1 VRAECYNLAVD
12 PRIGTLFAGHR
23 IEEVIGR
30 GGASVVYLA
39 EHLRLGRRVALKV
52 LAPHLAEDEMFRER
66 FIRESQIAA
75 GLDHPNVVTIYDAG
89 EVEDGLFISMRYV
102 EGSDLGRIL
111 HAEGALEPPRTI
123 LILSQVASGLDAA
136 HTQGLVHRDVKP
148 GNILVEGPGSVMER
162 AYLSDFGISK
172 RTTTGSGLTRT
183 GQFVG
188 TVDYVAPEQI
198 TGEPIDGRTDVYSLG
213 CVLYQCLSGSV
224 PFRADTEVA
233 TIYRQLNDA
242 PPVVEDFADSD
253 GLNRVIAKALSKSKE
268 DRYHS
273 CGALIEAIRGPL
285 VGAAETPTVVRP
297 RVERDPPE
305 TSAET
310 VTDVLVQP
318 TDRDGHPRRVA
329 WLAAAGVIVSAGI
342 VGALLLASRGH
353 GGDGTD
359 PSADAGVGTTG
370 PSTTTT
376 TAPPDNL
383 RLNWN
388 LIRAPNLP
396 GDQVMYDVAPT
407 REGLV
412 AVGHDDGV
420 SSLDHDGAVWLSS
433 DTDRWDQSESE
444 SLGGPGD
451 QRLVAVTEFS
461 SDDLPGDVVVVGGW
475 DDLIPAIWWSTTGG
489 VRWTRSSSP
498 DLSTGQGQIRDFV
511 SLGSTLLAVGGTG
524 PLNAQDASVWTSAD
538 GRSWT
543 MVDDEALQASGDQ
556 QIWSVHNA
564 GGRFIGVG
572 YTTEDGSYD
581 AAVWTSRDG
590 LDWVRVDPATFAETG
605 VQLMKA
611 VSGGTDGMPLV
622 AVGCEDDFSKC
633 DLGGDSDA
641 AVWISDDGESW
652 DKVELE
658 RKGVVGD
665 GIQTMFGLTRQGDTF
680 VASGTAT
687 ANTGDLD
694 AAVWTSTDG
703 RSWNPRLHPAYLIA
717 DLGGPPDDQAI
728 RALTPFHR
736 QGLSFVAVGVTE
748 DATDQDGAIWGGT

>member
-1 VRAECYNLAVD
+1 VD
-12 PRIGTLFAGHR
+12 PRIGTEFAGHR
-23 IEEVIGR
+23 VEQVIGR

-52 LAPHLAEDEMFRER
+52 LAPHLAEDEIFRER
-66 FIRESQIAA
+66 FIRESRIAA
-75 GLDHPNVVTIYDAG
+75 GLDHPTIVTIYDAG
-89 EVEDGLFISMRYV
+89 EVEEGLYISMRYV
-102 EGSDLGRIL
+102 EGSDLGKIL
-111 HAEGALEPPRTI
+111 RAEGALEPPRTM
-123 LILSQVASGLDAA
+123 LILSRVASGLDAA

-148 GNILVEGPGSVMER
+148 GNVLVESPGSVLER

-213 CVLYQCLSGSV
+213 CVLFQCLSGRV
-224 PFRADTEVA
+224 PFHADTDVA
-233 TIYRQLNDA
+233 TIYRQLND
-242 PPVVEDFADSD
+242 PPPAIESLAETD

-273 CGALIEAIRGPL
+273 CGALIEAARGQL
-285 VGAAETPTVVRP
+285 AAEAEVPTVVR
-297 RVERDPPE
+297 
-305 TSAET
+305 ST
-310 VTDVLVQP
+310 VRREASVPQTAADTDVMSVAP
-318 TDRDGHPRRVA
+318 GREGRSRGRVL
-329 WLAAAGVIVSAGI
+329 WWSAAGVVITAGI
-342 VGALLLASRGH
+342 VGAILLAG
-353 GGDGTD
+353 GGDGGGGPD
-359 PSADAGVGTTG
+359 PRGGTGARTNG
-370 PSTTTT
+370 LETTTT
-376 TAPPDNL
+376 HPATAPPDNL

-388 LIRAPNLP
+388 LIKAPNLP

-412 AVGHDDGV
+412 AVGHADGA
-420 SSLDHDGAVWLSS
+420 SSFDHDAAVWSSS
-433 DTDRWDQSESE
+433 DTERWDQSDSA

-451 QRLVAVTEFS
+451 QRAVAVTEFS
-461 SDDLPGDVVVVGGW
+461 SDDPEGDVLVVGGW
-475 DDLIPAIWWSTTGG
+475 DDLVPAIWWSTNGG
-489 VRWTRSSSP
+489 ARLTHLSSP
-498 DLSTGQGQIRDFV
+498 DLVASRGAIRDFV
-511 SLGSTLLAVGGTG
+511 AFGSTLLAAGATG
-524 PLNAQDASVWTSAD
+524 PLGTQDAAVWRSTD
-538 GRSWT
+538 GRNWT
-543 MVDDEALQASGDQ
+543 MVDDADLVASGDQ

-564 GGRFIGVG
+564 GGLLVGVG

-590 LDWVRVDPATFAETG
+590 LDWARVDPAMFAETG

-611 VSGGTDGMPLV
+611 VAGGTDGMPLV
-622 AVGCEDDFSKC
+622 AVGCQDDSSKC

-641 AVWISDDGESW
+641 AVWISADGEMW
-652 DKVELE
+652 EMVGLE
-658 RKGVVGD
+658 KEGVVGV

-680 VASGTAT
+680 IASGTAT
-687 ANTGDLD
+687 AKSGDLD

-703 RSWNPRLHPAYLIA
+703 RSWNPRLHPRFLID

-736 QGLSFVAVGVTE
+736 RSLSFVAVGVTE
-748 DATDQDGAIWGGT
+748 DASDQDSAVWGGT

>member
-1 VRAECYNLAVD
+1 VD
-12 PRIGTLFAGHR
+12 PRIGTEFAGHR
-23 IEEVIGR
+23 VEQVIGR

-66 FIRESQIAA
+66 FIRESRIAA
-75 GLDHPNVVTIYDAG
+75 GLDHPTIVTIYDAG
-89 EVEDGLFISMRYV
+89 EVEEGLYISMRYV
-102 EGSDLGRIL
+102 EGSDLGKIL
-111 HAEGALEPPRTI
+111 RAEGALEPPRTM
-123 LILSQVASGLDAA
+123 LILSRVASGLDAA

-148 GNILVEGPGSVMER
+148 GNVLVESPGSVLER

-213 CVLYQCLSGSV
+213 CVLFQCLSGRV
-224 PFRADTEVA
+224 PFHADTDVA
-233 TIYRQLNDA
+233 TIYRQLND
-242 PPVVEDFADSD
+242 PPPAIESLAETD

-273 CGALIEAIRGPL
+273 CGALIEAARGQL
-285 VGAAETPTVVRP
+285 AAEAEVPTVVR
-297 RVERDPPE
+297 
-305 TSAET
+305 ST
-310 VTDVLVQP
+310 VRREASVPQTAADTDVMSVAP
-318 TDRDGHPRRVA
+318 GREGRSRGRVL
-329 WLAAAGVIVSAGI
+329 WWSAAGVVITAGI
-342 VGALLLASRGH
+342 VGAILLAG
-353 GGDGTD
+353 GGDGGGGPD
-359 PSADAGVGTTG
+359 PRGGTGARTNG
-370 PSTTTT
+370 LETTTT
-376 TAPPDNL
+376 HPATAPPDNL

-388 LIRAPNLP
+388 LIKAPNLP

-412 AVGHDDGV
+412 AVGHADGA
-420 SSLDHDGAVWLSS
+420 SSFDHDAAVWSSS
-433 DTDRWDQSESE
+433 DTERWDQSDSA

-451 QRLVAVTEFS
+451 QRAVAVTEFS
-461 SDDLPGDVVVVGGW
+461 SDDPEGDVLVVGGW
-475 DDLIPAIWWSTTGG
+475 DDLVPAIWWSTNGG
-489 VRWTRSSSP
+489 ARLTHSSSP
-498 DLSTGQGQIRDFV
+498 DLVASRGAIRDFV
-511 SLGSTLLAVGGTG
+511 AFGSTLLAAGATG
-524 PLNAQDASVWTSAD
+524 PLGTQDAAVWRSTD
-538 GRSWT
+538 GRNWT
-543 MVDDEALQASGDQ
+543 MVDDADLVASGDQ

-564 GGRFIGVG
+564 GGLLVGVG

-590 LDWVRVDPATFAETG
+590 LDWARVDPAMFAETG

-611 VSGGTDGMPLV
+611 VAGGTDGMPLV
-622 AVGCEDDFSKC
+622 AVGCQDDSSKC

-641 AVWISDDGESW
+641 AGWISADGEMW
-652 DKVELE
+652 EMVGLE
-658 RKGVVGD
+658 KEGVVGV

-680 VASGTAT
+680 IASGTAT
-687 ANTGDLD
+687 AKSGDLD

-703 RSWNPRLHPAYLIA
+703 RSWNPRLHPRFLID

-736 QGLSFVAVGVTE
+736 RSLSFVAVGVTE
-748 DATDQDGAIWGGT
+748 DASDQDSAVWGGT